1 MREARRPASSEAAA
15 RAGQA
20 GGLGAAMILGAGV
33 FLLHSVTIHA
43 QKIHMLAFDP
53 LAAVDA
59 GSDPFCQL
67 EIPYQCFN
75 SSAFAR
81 LSQAAAAHLD
91 CNLRV
96 QNWRASTCLCG
107 GK

>member
-1 MREARRPASSEAAA
+1 M
-15 RAGQA
+15 
-20 GGLGAAMILGAGV
+20 GAAMILGAGV

-75 SSAFAR
+75 SSATTDATTNFAG
-81 LSQAAAAHLD
+81 HLF
-91 CNLRV
+91 LLFRV
-96 QNWRASTCLCG
+96 HDTGWHRPACA
-107 GK
+107 GKWLFGLNSMRINHL